1 MRKASR
7 EPNEQREQSRTCS
20 SFAES
25 RMRKA
30 SRQMDATF
38 ALEVLDK
45 APYITVSFTRPDGS
59 PYGVPLSLART
70 DEKTFYFHCALE
82 GDKLDCIAA
91 NPTVALSAVTKC
103 APTVGPKDGSFTL
116 QYKSAMAVGK
126 AEVVTDRDEKIEA
139 LRAISQRFLPHH
151 MDAFDDAITRSLERT
166 AVVKITLTAPPT
178 GKRKQYDKEG
188 EEMKGRTSNEIQM
201 AKNGYYTRQKT
212 LSSMSGK
219 R

>member
-1 MRKASR
+1 
-7 EPNEQREQSRTCS
+7 
-20 SFAES
+20 
-25 RMRKA
+25 
-30 SRQMDATF
+30 MDATF

-45 APYITVSFTRPDGS
+45 APYITVSFTRPDGT

-126 AEVVTDRDEKIEA
+126 AEMVTNKDEKIEA
-139 LRAISQRFLPHH
+139 LRDIC
-151 MDAFDDAITRSLERT
+151 
-166 AVVKITLTAPPT
+166 
-178 GKRKQYDKEG
+178 
-188 EEMKGRTSNEIQM
+188 
-201 AKNGYYTRQKT
+201 
-212 LSSMSGK
+212 
-219 R
+219 

>member
-7 EPNEQREQSRTCS
+7 E
-20 SFAES
+20 
-25 RMRKA
+25 
-30 SRQMDATF
+30 MDATF
-38 ALEVLDK
+38 AFEVLDK

-82 GDKLDCIAA
+82 GDKLDCIAV

-126 AEVVTDRDEKIEA
+126 AEMVTDRNEKIEA
-139 LRAISQRFLPHH
+139 LRAICLRFLPHH
-151 MDAFDDAITRSLERT
+151 MDAFDDAIQRSLERT
-166 AVVKITLTAPPT
+166 AIVKITLTAPPT
-178 GKRKQYDKEG
+178 GKRKQYDKQG
-188 EEMKGRTSNEIQM
+188 EEMKYGRME
-201 AKNGYYTRQKT
+201 
-212 LSSMSGK
+212 
-219 R
+219 